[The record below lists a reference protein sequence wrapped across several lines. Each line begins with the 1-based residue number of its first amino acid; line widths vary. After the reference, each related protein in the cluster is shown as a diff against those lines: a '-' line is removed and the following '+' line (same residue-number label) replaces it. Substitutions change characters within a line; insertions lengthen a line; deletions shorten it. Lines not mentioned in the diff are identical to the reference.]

1 MRKNLSITILLLAI
15 AWSGASVA
23 SPMASTPQVD
33 PNIRS
38 PILGPAIACEIPTWA
53 YQEHASQANQER
65 RQARAAIRRALRE
78 QRDMASILRRLDA
91 LDYVDPQLLS
101 ALNAVYAQM
110 RTRGYTVMPVETFRS
125 PQRQA
130 QLLASGSGIT
140 TVGAM
145 RSCHQYGLAVD
156 SVVFRDG
163 VPQYNMRDPWVMR
176 GYQLFGEL
184 VVARGL
190 EWGGT
195 WSNPRDYGHVEKRI
209 ECQAAIRSAP
219 QYFASLNMRVA
230 MARFR

>member
-1 MRKNLSITILLLAI
+1 MTLSITILLLTV
-15 AWSGASVA
+15 AWSDACMA
-23 SPMASTPQVD
+23 SPMASTSPVD
-33 PNIRS
+33 PDIRS
-38 PILGPAIACEIPTWA
+38 PILGPAVACEMPTWT
-53 YQEHASQANQER
+53 YQEHASRANQER
-65 RQARAAIRRALRE
+65 RQSHAAMKRVLRE
-78 QRDMASILRRLDA
+78 ERDMASILRRLDA

-101 ALNAVYAQM
+101 ALNGVYAQM
-110 RTRGYTVMPVETFRS
+110 RARGYTVMPVETFRS
-125 PQRQA
+125 PERQA
-130 QLLASGSGIT
+130 RLLATGNGIT

-184 VVARGL
+184 VMARGL
-190 EWGGT
+190 EWGGS

>member
-38 PILGPAIACEIPTWA
+38 PILGPAIACEIPTWT
-53 YQEHASQANQER
+53 YQEHASRANQER
-65 RQARAAIRRALRE
+65 RQARAAMRRALRE
-78 QRDMASILRRLDA
+78 ERDMASILQRLDA

-101 ALNAVYAQM
+101 ALNAVYSQM
-110 RTRGYTVMPVETFRS
+110 RMRGYTVMPVETFRS

-163 VPQYNMRDPWVMR
+163 VPQYNLRDPWVMR

>member
-1 MRKNLSITILLLAI
+1 MRKTLSITIFLLAI
-15 AWSGASVA
+15 AWSGASIA
-23 SPMASTPQVD
+23 SPMASTPHVD
-33 PNIRS
+33 PSIRS
-38 PILGPAIACEIPTWA
+38 PILGPAIACEMPTWT
-53 YQEHASQANQER
+53 YQEHASRANQER

-110 RTRGYTVMPVETFRS
+110 RAHGYTVMPVETFRS

-163 VPQYNMRDPWVMR
+163 VSQYNMRDPWVMR

-184 VVARGL
+184 VMARGL
-190 EWGGT
+190 EWGGS